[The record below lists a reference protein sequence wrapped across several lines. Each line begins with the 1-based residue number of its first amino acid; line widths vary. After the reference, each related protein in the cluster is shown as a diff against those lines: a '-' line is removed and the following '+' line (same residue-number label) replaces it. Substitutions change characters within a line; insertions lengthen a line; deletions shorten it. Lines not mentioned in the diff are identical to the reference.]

1 MGAHE
6 GRVALVTGAS
16 RGLGAAI
23 ARRLAREGARVGLVA
38 RTPAA
43 LEQVAAEIRAEGG
56 TATVHAVDVADPEA
70 SERAVG
76 AIEGALGGIDLLV
89 NNAAGT
95 IRRRADEYTLGE
107 WEGLL
112 RLLLTAPFAWSRF
125 VAGGMRSRRFGRIVN
140 VGSVAG
146 MVALP
151 TGAAYASAK
160 AGLAMLTRCLAR
172 EWGPDGV
179 TVNLV
184 APWYVPTALTQGVLS
199 DAAWREAVLKAT
211 PAGRLGTPE
220 EVAAAI
226 SFLCGAEAGWI
237 NGVCLPLD
245 GGFSA
250 TAFWP

>member
-1 MGAHE
+1 VGAHE

-23 ARRLAREGARVGLVA
+23 ATRLAREGAGVGLVA
-38 RTPAA
+38 RTASA
-43 LEQVAAEIRAEGG
+43 LEEVAEAIRSEGG
-56 TATVHAVDVADPEA
+56 AAAWHAADVADPEA
-70 SERAVG
+70 AGRAVT
-76 AIEGALGGIDLLV
+76 ALEEELGGIDLLV

-95 IRRRADEYTLGE
+95 IRRRADEYTLEE

-112 RLLLTAPFAWSRF
+112 RVLLTAPFDWSRR
-125 VAGGMRSRRFGRIVN
+125 VAASMRRRRFGRIVN

-184 APWYVPTALTQGVLS
+184 APWYVPTALTEGVLA
-199 DAAWREAVLKAT
+199 DAAWREAVLRAT
-211 PAGRLGTPE
+211 PTGRLGTPE
-220 EVAAAI
+220 EVAAAV
-226 SFLCGAEAGWI
+226 SFLCGEEAGWI

-250 TAFWP
+250 ASFWP